1 MREVGVLVIPI
12 GVGRPRHPGGL
23 RLLGTQGSSLGG
35 AGVGMVEGL
44 HGLNLQF
51 GKVGVPSLFGRVPG
65 LEKSIEEQV
74 PWKGSLF
81 LSGSPLI
88 RK

>member
-1 MREVGVLVIPI
+1 VLVIPI

-44 HGLNLQF
+44 HGLDLQF
-51 GKVGVPSLFGRVPG
+51 GKVGSLRCSAAFQAR
-65 LEKSIEEQV
+65 
-74 PWKGSLF
+74 
-81 LSGSPLI
+81 
-88 RK
+88 RKV